1 MACVVFVKTRHGR
14 REQDTTASS
23 FLTRAVVE
31 VRCSA
36 HRPFPAVIGSQWL
49 RQPAGA
55 PEEHRGN
62 IRHSRGNVARAAG
75 GAVATRTSPCQ
86 DPLVYYV
93 IAGLDKRGAAPS
105 GSS

>member
-1 MACVVFVKTRHGR
+1 MACVVFAKTRHGC

-55 PEEHRGN
+55 PEDIVGISGIREEMWPGQPVALLLRAHRLAKTYLT
-62 IRHSRGNVARAAG
+62 IMS
-75 GAVATRTSPCQ
+75 
-86 DPLVYYV
+86 
-93 IAGLDKRGAAPS
+93 
-105 GSS
+105 